1 MTWGARST
9 ASARA
14 GRLTNQIDSFRSVHY
29 PSALGNQARHGVE
42 PTRPAPRDPMSLAEA
57 REFIR
62 RLLAQWL
69 PARLRQT

>member
-1 MTWGARST
+1 MGGKVNIIGKGWATDD
-9 ASARA
+9 
-14 GRLTNQIDSFRSVHY
+14 QIDSFRSVHY
-29 PSALGNQARHGVE
+29 PSALGDQARHGVE